1 MALSRKVTPVT
12 DSRPSPPP
20 QTSAS
25 RGLWI
30 LICVLL
36 APAVVVPL
44 LVGVYDRVD
53 PTLFGFPFYFWFQ
66 FALIL
71 GATVL
76 TGIAY
81 WISTVADERDR
92 QARKSAGGGR

>member
-1 MALSRKVTPVT
+1 MT
-12 DSRPSPPP
+12 DSRPSRAG
-20 QTSAS
+20 TST
-25 RGLWI
+25 RGLWT

-44 LVGVYDRVD
+44 LVPLYDSED

-66 FALIL
+66 MALIPV
-71 GATVL
+71 AVIL

-81 WISTVADERDR
+81 ILAMGADRRDR
-92 QARKSAGGGR
+92 EAHGTRRGESPR

>member
-1 MALSRKVTPVT
+1 MT
-12 DSRPSPPP
+12 DSRPSPPR

-30 LICVLL
+30 LICALL

-44 LVGVYDRVD
+44 LVGLYDRVD
-53 PTLFGFPFYFWFQ
+53 PTLFGFPFFFWFQ
-66 FALIL
+66 FALII

-76 TGIAY
+76 TGTAY
-81 WISTVADERDR
+81 WISTIADARDR
-92 QARKSAGGGR
+92 AARRTARGTAGGER

>member
-1 MALSRKVTPVT
+1 MT
-12 DSRPSPPP
+12 DSRPSPPR

-30 LICVLL
+30 LICALL

-44 LVGVYDRVD
+44 LVGLYDRTD

-66 FALIL
+66 MALIP
-71 GATVL
+71 AAVVL
-76 TGIAY
+76 TVAAY
-81 WISTVADERDR
+81 YLAKTADRRDR
-92 QARKSAGGGR
+92 EARQGAQR

>member
-1 MALSRKVTPVT
+1 MT

-20 QTSAS
+20 TSTSSS

-44 LVGVYDRVD
+44 LVGLYDRTE
-53 PTLFGFPFYFWFQ
+53 PTLGGFPFYFWFQ
-66 FALIL
+66 MMLIP
-71 GATVL
+71 GAVVL
-76 TGIAY
+76 TVVAY
-81 WISTVADERDR
+81 YLAKTADRRDR
-92 QARKSAGGGR
+92 EARGEARR